1 MTILRHQMKKRLAR
15 GLLVFGLAPTLSCA
29 AADVLDT
36 PAAATEKGHQHLLLD
51 VENTGKK
58 LIAVG
63 ARGHILLSNNDGEN
77 WEQVDVP
84 VSVLLSA
91 VDFPSANRGWV
102 VGHGGVILATTD
114 GGQSWVKQFDGH
126 VANQAIIREA
136 EQVVE
141 DLERKLAQASDDDA
155 EDIEYEL
162 EEAQF
167 GLEDANFDAEVGASK
182 PLLDVAFISEN
193 VGFVVGAYGFLFKT
207 EDAGAT
213 WKYLGDRLENPDR
226 FHLNTIAQ
234 VPGGAI
240 VIAGEAGVMFRS
252 ENEGDSWELVDS
264 PYDGSFFGL
273 TPTGDKNVLLA
284 YGLRG
289 NLFRSEDAGQTWSDV
304 EIGSESTLTGGS
316 YNGSGRV
323 AIVGNA
329 GIVLSSS
336 DGGRTFSASIRENR
350 LGNASLTYLKGR
362 RMVVVGESGVSIT
375 NTTGQNL

>member
-15 GLLVFGLAPTLSCA
+15 GLLVFGLAPTLSWA
-29 AADVLDT
+29 AADVLET
-36 PAAATEKGHQHLLLD
+36 PAAATKKGHQHLLLD
-51 VENTGKK
+51 VENTGKN

-63 ARGHILLSNNDGEN
+63 ARGHILLSNNDGES
-77 WEQVDVP
+77 WEQANVP

-91 VDFPSANRGWV
+91 VDFPSANKGWA

-114 GGQSWVKQFDGH
+114 GGNSWTKQFDGN
-126 VANQAIIREA
+126 VANRAIIKEA
-136 EQVVE
+136 EQAVE
-141 DLERKLAQASDDDA
+141 DLERKLEQASEDDA
-155 EDIEYEL
+155 ADIEYEL

-182 PLLDVAFISEN
+182 PFLDVAFISED

-213 WKYLGDRLENPDR
+213 WNYVGDRLENPDR
-226 FHLNTIAQ
+226 FHLNTITE
-234 VPGGAI
+234 VPGGALI
-240 VIAGEAGVMFRS
+240 IAGEAGVMFRS
-252 ENEGDSWELVDS
+252 EDQGNSWELVES

-273 TPTGDKNVLLA
+273 TPTGDKNVVLA

-289 NLFRSEDAGQTWSDV
+289 NLFRSEDAGETWVDV
-304 EIGSESTLTGGS
+304 ELDSESTLTGGS
-316 YNGSGRV
+316 HNGSGRV

-336 DGGRTFSASIRENR
+336 DGGRTFSESIRENR
-350 LGNASLTYLKGR
+350 LGNASLTYVNGR
-362 RMVVVGESGVSIT
+362 RMVVVGESGASIT
-375 NTTGQNL
+375 NSTGQNL